1 MSLLVRKTSLR
12 NAVLLAVL
20 AIAALQPAFAQK
32 RRVAIMNFEYGT
44 VSTSVAQIFGTNVDI
59 GKGISDVLV
68 DRLVNGTTFTV
79 FERKALDKLLNE
91 QNLSNSDR
99 FDPST
104 AARIGKL
111 VGVEAIIIGSVTQF
125 GRDDKKT
132 GLGGLGGAVGG
143 KYGLGGVGK
152 TNSKAVVQITARL
165 INVDTGEIL
174 AATQGKGESSRSG
187 LDLGGAGGAAG
198 GKFGGG
204 GVDMRSSNF
213 GQTIIGEAVNNAVTQ
228 LSRGLEMNSA
238 RIPAKAL
245 VIDALVAD
253 VTGSTLIVNKG
264 SAAGVKV
271 GDELT
276 VRRAGKAITDP
287 ATGKILKRQET
298 MLGKMRVTEVD
309 DVSAT
314 GTYSGSA
321 PPKVGDTVKNN

>member
-1 MSLLVRKTSLR
+1 MSFTHRKTTVL
-12 NAVLLAVL
+12 ALLAVT
-20 AIAALQPAFAQK
+20 ALQPAFAQK

-44 VSTSVAQIFGTNVDI
+44 VSSAVAQIFGTNVDI

-68 DRLVNGTTFTV
+68 DRLVNGNTFTV
-79 FERKALDKLLNE
+79 FERKALDKLMTE
-91 QNLSNSDR
+91 QNISNSDR

-111 VGVEAIIIGSVTQF
+111 VGVEAIIIGSITQF

-132 GLGGLGGAVGG
+132 GLGGIGGAVGG
-143 KYGLGGVGK
+143 KYGLGGVGR

-165 INVDTGEIL
+165 IIVDTGEIL

-187 LDLGGAGGAAG
+187 MDLGGAGGAAG

-204 GVDMRSSNF
+204 GVDMKSSNF
-213 GQTIIGEAVNNAVTQ
+213 GQTIIGEAVNNAVTE
-228 LSRGLEMNSA
+228 LSKGLEMNSA

-253 VTGSTLIVNKG
+253 VTGATLIINKG
-264 SAAGVKV
+264 TGAGVKV
-271 GDELT
+271 GDQLT

-287 ATGKILKRQET
+287 ATGKLLKRQET
-298 MLGKMRVTEVD
+298 MLGTLLITEVD

-314 GTYSGSA
+314 GTYKGSGPA
-321 PPKVGDTVKNN
+321 KVGDTVKNN

>member
-1 MSLLVRKTSLR
+1 MSLTLR
-12 NAVLLAVL
+12 MPLTLALL
-20 AIAALQPAFAQK
+20 AIAVTHPALAQK

-79 FERKALDKLLNE
+79 FERKALDKLMSE
-91 QNLSNSDR
+91 QNVSNSDR

-111 VGVEAIIIGSVTQF
+111 VGVEAIIIGSITQF

-132 GLGGLGGAVGG
+132 ALGGLGGAVGG
-143 KYGLGGVGK
+143 KYGLGGIGK

-165 INVDTGEIL
+165 ISVDTGEIL
-174 AATQGKGESSRSG
+174 AATQGKGESARSG
-187 LDLGGAGGAAG
+187 MDLGGAGGAAA
-198 GKFGGG
+198 GKYGGG
-204 GVDMRSSNF
+204 GLDMKSSNF
-213 GQTIIGEAVNNAVTQ
+213 GQTIIGEAVNNAVTE
-228 LSRGLEMNSA
+228 LSRGLEMNSS
-238 RIPAKAL
+238 RIPAKAV

-253 VTGSTLIVNKG
+253 VTGSTLIINKG
-264 SAAGVKV
+264 VGAGVKV

-276 VRRAGKAITDP
+276 VRRSGKAITDP

-298 MLGKMRVTEVD
+298 MLGKLKITEVD

-314 GTYSGSA
+314 GTYTGA
-321 PPKVGDTVKNN
+321 GPAKVGDTVKNN

>member
-1 MSLLVRKTSLR
+1 METQMSFTFR
-12 NAVLLAVL
+12 NTAVL
-20 AIAALQPAFAQK
+20 ALLAAAALQPAFAQK

-44 VSTSVAQIFGTNVDI
+44 VSSAAAQIFGTNVDI

-79 FERKALDKLLNE
+79 FERKALDKLMAE
-91 QNLSNSDR
+91 QNISNSDR

-111 VGVEAIIIGSVTQF
+111 VGVEAIIIGSITQF

-132 GLGGLGGAVGG
+132 GLGGLGGAIGG

-165 INVDTGEIL
+165 ISVDTGEIL
-174 AATQGKGESSRSG
+174 AATQGKGESARSG
-187 LDLGGAGGAAG
+187 MDLGGAGGAAG
-198 GKFGGG
+198 GKYGAG
-204 GVDMRSSNF
+204 GVDMKSSNF
-213 GQTIIGEAVNNAVTQ
+213 GQTIIGEAVNNAVTE
-228 LSRGLEMNSA
+228 LAKGLEMNSA

-245 VIDALVAD
+245 VIDAMVAD
-253 VTGSTLIVNKG
+253 VTGSTIIINKG

-287 ATGKILKRQET
+287 ATGKMLKRQET
-298 MLGKMRVTEVD
+298 MLGKMRITEVD
-309 DVSAT
+309 DVSST
-314 GTYSGSA
+314 GTYTGSGPA
-321 PPKVGDTVKNN
+321 KVGDTVKNN

>member
-1 MSLLVRKTSLR
+1 MTTTLPAKLVV
-12 NAVLLAVL
+12 AVLTLVS
-20 AIAALQPAFAQK
+20 LQPALAQK

-59 GKGISDVLV
+59 GKGISDILV

-79 FERKALDKLLNE
+79 FERKALDKLMTE
-91 QNLSNSDR
+91 QNISNSDR

-111 VGVEAIIIGSVTQF
+111 VGVEAIIIGSITQF

-143 KYGLGGVGK
+143 KYGLGGVGR
-152 TNSKAVVQITARL
+152 TNSKAVVQVTARL
-165 INVDTGEIL
+165 ISVDTGEIL
-174 AATQGKGESSRSG
+174 AATQGKGESARSG
-187 LDLGGAGGAAG
+187 MDLGGAGGAAG

-204 GVDMRSSNF
+204 GVDMKSSNF
-213 GQTIIGEAVNNAVTQ
+213 GQTIIGEAVNNAITE
-228 LSRGLEMNSA
+228 LSRGLEQYSA

-245 VIDALVAD
+245 VIDAMVAD
-253 VTGSTLIVNKG
+253 VTGSTLIINKG
-264 SAAGVKV
+264 AQMGVRV

-276 VRRAGKAITDP
+276 VRRVGKAITDP
-287 ATGKILKRQET
+287 ATGKILKRAET
-298 MLGKMRVTEVD
+298 PLGKMKITEVD

-314 GTYSGSA
+314 GTYSGSQ
-321 PPKVGDTVKNN
+321 PPKVGDTVRNN